1 MSISRSS
8 TTVSSRSSSSSLV
21 DDDNRPPKG
30 ESKPRGPE
38 GSKSPPKNH
47 SCRLDKVQQ
56 VPTQLRGNDNQD
68 TSSSRSSHS
77 DTAGVFRGI
86 RSNDASGSETFS
98 ELFPVADPKKK
109 PKASTDRASTQ
120 QIESGNE
127 AIDSEGAS
135 SSRTSASESD
145 TTPAAQQ
152 AFTSVQ
158 IDLNA
163 ATADLPRPAIPA
175 PTGSISYD
183 ALRASW
189 PGAVAYAGSF
199 MMGRAAQF
207 ALTVSGNPVGSAMAF
222 ATVAGM
228 LHIGMEPIVGA
239 LRAKMGMR
247 SDKDTKNYTNFVTS
261 LAVHLDSWFRND
273 EDGMKKA
280 ETMARE
286 SLAPYFEGWDS
297 KNDPMPAIWDR
308 AVTMLKAGARGFAS
322 NELPFYVFSAVYMLT
337 NPAGLWVRSSVLE
350 ASANKDIATVLELL
364 MSVAGGAIAGIGT
377 VGVQNAARTA
387 IQGTGDAPL
396 RASIQLNRLNRGV
409 YKVTRHQ
416 LGLLKNALKASLR
429 ESAAAS
435 DGQPD
440 INKIEKTIS
449 EALRL
454 TGASDQDTGNT
465 LRTQLDLL
473 PKAERER
480 LLKEVSVKLNKAE
493 KPYTLGGAIA
503 TNYLDMVATRNADG
517 VFQADGAKIRR
528 VVARSAANVAGL
540 MVYGTALVHAIHTVA
555 QYGPAS
561 ADPLA
566 NSTRSDGQDAYPSTD
581 AQAYGE
587 MAGLGP
593 ALITCWVGGRVLAPV
608 GELALAPVTGAAGR
622 AGWALWSAGTSAVSA
637 VRDYFA
643 PAPITNGP
651 PQEDTPPPDGVQ
663 VV

>member
-21 DDDNRPPKG
+21 DDGNQPPKG
-30 ESKPRGPE
+30 ESRSRGPE

-47 SCRLDKVQQ
+47 SRRLDKVRQ
-56 VPTQLRGNDNQD
+56 VPTQLRGNDSED

-77 DTAGVFRGI
+77 NTAGVFRGI
-86 RSNDASGSETFS
+86 RSNDASGSETLS
-98 ELFPVADPKKK
+98 ELFPVADPRKK
-109 PKASTDRASTQ
+109 PKASTYPASTQ
-120 QIESGNE
+120 QIESGSE
-127 AIDSEGAS
+127 TIDSEGSS
-135 SSRTSASESD
+135 SSRSSAGKSD
-145 TTPAAQQ
+145 TTPAGQPAL
-152 AFTSVQ
+152 TSVQ
-158 IDLNA
+158 VDLDA
-163 ATADLPRPAIPA
+163 ATADLPKSAIPA
-175 PTGSISYD
+175 PIGSFSYD

-308 AVTMLKAGARGFAS
+308 AMTMLKAGARGFAS

-364 MSVAGGAIAGIGT
+364 MSVAGGAIAGVGT
-377 VGVQNAARTA
+377 VGVQNAARA
-387 IQGTGDAPL
+387 ALQGTGDAPL
-396 RASIQLNRLNRGV
+396 RASIRLNQLNRSIH
-409 YKVTRHQ
+409 KVTRHQ

-429 ESAAAS
+429 ESASAP

-440 INKIEKTIS
+440 INEIEKTIS

-454 TGASDQDTGNT
+454 TGVSDQDTVNT

-473 PKAERER
+473 PGAERER
-480 LLKEVSVKLNKAE
+480 LLKEVRVKLNKAD

-503 TNYLDMVATRNADG
+503 TNYLDMVATRNAGG
-517 VFQADGAKIRR
+517 VFQADGAKIQR
-528 VVARSAANVAGL
+528 VLSRTAANVAGL
-540 MVYGTALVHAIHTVA
+540 MAYASALVHVLNTIA
-555 QYGPAS
+555 QYGPANT
-561 ADPLA
+561 AAGTNATGTEPE
-566 NSTRSDGQDAYPSTD
+566 TYPTTD

-587 MAGLGP
+587 MAALGP
-593 ALITCWVGGRVLAPV
+593 ALITSWVLGRGLAAPALELFMTPLASLLKSTVGSTVSAGSSALRSVWNYLARTPV
-608 GELALAPVTGAAGR
+608 ANGAAQ
-622 AGWALWSAGTSAVSA
+622 ADSVDVA
-637 VRDYFA
+637 
-643 PAPITNGP
+643 
-651 PQEDTPPPDGVQ
+651 
-663 VV
+663 